1 MKGDIKKLIGDIQR
15 DKDLDKNLCL
25 FMDSIQQQYNY
36 YSAVK
41 LSMNYYTMREMV
53 AENRKAGD
61 AAKEYFITL
70 SGILGKWVAENGKA
84 SEEMLETVSKIRNEI
99 EQRMEVLTSFTD
111 GYEVYE
117 YILNRLEAGIKG
129 TVNEGLSPEQLSA
142 KVFNYIFSENDAV
155 VVNSKLQ
162 LVMSQLP
169 VRMTKNKFYD
179 VVTNTLEIYKGGDK
193 RALRDFVDMLRKTAL
208 LVKPSGF
215 SGLYPDLYETYE
227 LLRGA
232 DYKNMTADTYD
243 LLTDRLSVAAEF
255 IEAESTMYILLQE
268 IVNDSY
274 AVLLTDDRKDKNLEK
289 PAYKAALNIISACI
303 ADGEAGNID
312 ERVMDYFVSIEGV
325 QEDIYESLMLYE
337 AAAEDILTA
346 KAEKIDELGLK
357 ARSDKIKILQ
367 KLVSTSLFASLEPDG
382 AQEME
387 DADMEEI
394 ASIRKSL
401 TEEFA
406 ACFSQNQMLVNRSI
420 MSKLFSA
427 MPIFFNTQQEIKD
440 YLDYVLCG
448 CSDKSELTACNKL
461 LCELMEKE

>member
-1 MKGDIKKLIGDIQR
+1 MKGDIKKLVGDIQR
-15 DKDLDKNLCL
+15 DKDLDKNLPL
-25 FMDSIQQQYNY
+25 FMDNMEQQYNY

-53 AENRKAGD
+53 AENSKAGN
-61 AAKEYFITL
+61 AAKEYFKEL
-70 SGILGKWVAENGKA
+70 GSILGKCFIGNDRA
-84 SEEMLETVSKIRNEI
+84 SEEMIADVSKIRKGI
-99 EQRMEVLTSFTD
+99 EQRMQVLTSFTD
-111 GYEVYE
+111 GYEIYE

-129 TVNEGLSPEQLSA
+129 TINEGLSPEQLSA
-142 KVFNYIFSENDAV
+142 KIFNYIFSENDTV
-155 VVNSKLQ
+155 VINSKLQ

-193 RALRDFVDMLRKTAL
+193 RALNDFVDMLRKTAL
-208 LVKPSGF
+208 LDKPSGF
-215 SGLYPDLYETYE
+215 CDIYPELYEIYE
-227 LLRGA
+227 LLRSA
-232 DYKNMTADTYD
+232 DYKNMAADKYD
-243 LLTDRLSVAAEF
+243 MLTDKLSLAAEF

-268 IVNDSY
+268 IVNDIY
-274 AVLLTDDRKDKNLEK
+274 AVLLTDDMRDKNLEK
-289 PAYKAALNIISACI
+289 PAYKAALNIISVCMNDSG
-303 ADGEAGNID
+303 ADSID

-325 QEDIYESLMLYE
+325 QEDIYENLMIFE
-337 AAAEDILTA
+337 AAAEDILTG
-346 KAEKIDELGLK
+346 KADKINELGLK
-357 ARSDKIKILQ
+357 AQSDKIKILQ
-367 KLVSTSLFASLEPDG
+367 KLVSTSLFASLDPDG
-382 AQEME
+382 ENE
-387 DADMEEI
+387 TGGADTEYV
-394 ASIRKSL
+394 ASLRKSL

-406 ACFSQNQMLVNRSI
+406 AYFSENQMPVNRSI

>member
-25 FMDSIQQQYNY
+25 FMDNIQQQYNY

-41 LSMNYYTMREMV
+41 LSMNYYTMREMA
-53 AENRKAGD
+53 AENKNAGNT
-61 AAKEYFITL
+61 AFE
-70 SGILGKWVAENGKA
+70 SVSNILGKCLAKNNKA
-84 SEEMLETVSKIRNEI
+84 SEEMLESVSKIRNEI

-111 GYEVYE
+111 GYEIYE

-142 KVFNYIFSENDAV
+142 KIFNYIFSENDAV

-208 LVKPSGF
+208 LDKPSGF
-215 SGLYPDLYETYE
+215 SDLYPDLYEAYE

-232 DYKNMTADTYD
+232 DYKNMTAETYD
-243 LLTDRLSVAAEF
+243 LLTDRLSMAAEF
-255 IEAESTMYILLQE
+255 IEAESTMYMLLQE

-289 PAYKAALNIISACI
+289 PAYKAAMNIISVCVAED
-303 ADGEAGNID
+303 ADNID
-312 ERVMDYFVSIEGV
+312 EQLMDYFVSIEGV

-357 ARSDKIKILQ
+357 VQSDKIKILQ

-387 DADMEEI
+387 DVDTKEI

-406 ACFSQNQMLVNRSI
+406 ACFSQNQMSVNRSI

>member
-25 FMDSIQQQYNY
+25 FMDNIQQQYNY

-41 LSMNYYTMREMV
+41 LSMNYYTMREMA
-53 AENRKAGD
+53 AENKNVGNTA
-61 AAKEYFITL
+61 FV
-70 SGILGKWVAENGKA
+70 SVSNILGKCLAKNNKA
-84 SEEMLETVSKIRNEI
+84 SEEMLESVSKIRNEI

-111 GYEVYE
+111 GYEIYE

-142 KVFNYIFSENDAV
+142 KIFNYIFSENDAV

-208 LVKPSGF
+208 LDKPSGF
-215 SGLYPDLYETYE
+215 SDLYPDLYETYE

-232 DYKNMTADTYD
+232 DYKNMTAETYD
-243 LLTDRLSVAAEF
+243 LLTDRLSMAAEF
-255 IEAESTMYILLQE
+255 IEAESTMYMLLQE

-289 PAYKAALNIISACI
+289 PAYKAAMNIISVCVAED
-303 ADGEAGNID
+303 ADNID
-312 ERVMDYFVSIEGV
+312 EQLIDYFVSIEGV

-357 ARSDKIKILQ
+357 AQSDKIKILQ

-387 DADMEEI
+387 DVDTKEI

-406 ACFSQNQMLVNRSI
+406 ACFSQNQMSVNRSI

>member
-53 AENRKAGD
+53 TENNKAGG

-215 SGLYPDLYETYE
+215 SDLYPDLYETYE

-243 LLTDRLSVAAEF
+243 LLTDRISMAAEF

-274 AVLLTDDRKDKNLEK
+274 AVLLTDDRKNKNLEK
-289 PAYKAALNIISACI
+289 PAYKAALTIISACI

-357 ARSDKIKILQ
+357 AQSDKIKILQ

-394 ASIRKSL
+394 ASLRKSL

-406 ACFSQNQMLVNRSI
+406 ACFSQNQMPVNRSI